1 MVQHPFFSEQKRWRY
16 GLAVV
21 SALSVLS
28 LARQAAAAEPT
39 VDDVKAAEADFDAGR
54 EAYKAAEYVEAAEHF
69 ESADGHAPNEKVLE
83 LAISARDKAG
93 HQDRAATLAQL
104 GLETYPNS
112 ERLKKIAAPLVD
124 KAHAE
129 LLQVTVE
136 CNEACT
142 LLDGTR
148 IVHGPPAER
157 RIVFLTPG
165 EHTIRAG
172 WPAERTLSQNVT
184 GNAGDTAQLTFTAP
198 PVPKSDVGA
207 TRSTGTGED
216 SGAQSSM
223 RVLPPL
229 YFYIG
234 AGATAVLG
242 GVTIWSGIDTI
253 NNPGKDKVRAACS
266 ANMEPLCTN
275 LYNQGTNSELRTNL
289 LIAATSVVGAA
300 TAVAGIFFTDF
311 SGKKKKPED
320 TVSVVP
326 WISYGAGPA
335 AGAMGRF

>member
-1 MVQHPFFSEQKRWRY
+1 MFQNRFLSEQKRRCHS
-16 GLAVV
+16 LAAI
-21 SALSVLS
+21 SALSIACFTR
-28 LARQAAAAEPT
+28 LAGAAEPT

-54 EAYKAAEYVEAAEHF
+54 ESYKAGDYVEAAEHF

-136 CNEACT
+136 CDEACT

-148 IVHGPPAER
+148 IVHGVPAQR

-172 WPAERTLSQNVT
+172 WSDERTLSQNVT
-184 GNAGDTAQLTFTAP
+184 GNAGEAASLTFTAP

-207 TRSTGTGED
+207 SLSTTPGTDTGVK
-216 SGAQSSM
+216 SSL
-223 RVLPPL
+223 RVVPPL
-229 YFYIG
+229 YFYLG
-234 AGATAVLG
+234 VGATAVLG
-242 GVTIWSGIDTI
+242 GVTIWSGIDTL
-253 NNPGKDKVRAACS
+253 NNPGKDKVRAACLNNQPNCDS
-266 ANMEPLCTN
+266 LF
-275 LYNQGTNSELRTNL
+275 NQGTNAELRTNI
-289 LIAATSVVGAA
+289 LIAATSVVGVA
-300 TAVAGIFFTDF
+300 TAVVGIFFTDF
-311 SGKKKKPED
+311 NGKKKAENAARIMPW
-320 TVSVVP
+320 VS
-326 WISYGAGPA
+326 YDGGPA

>member
-1 MVQHPFFSEQKRWRY
+1 MVQNRFLTEQKRRCHTLAAISA
-16 GLAVV
+16 LAVA
-21 SALSVLS
+21 SI
-28 LARQAAAAEPT
+28 ARVADAAEPS

-54 EAYKAAEYVEAAEHF
+54 ESYKAADYVEAAEHF

-93 HQDRAATLAQL
+93 NQDRAATLAQL

-136 CNEACT
+136 CDEACT

-148 IVHGPPAER
+148 IVHGPPAQR

-172 WPAERTLSQNVT
+172 WSSERTLSQNVT
-184 GNAGDTAQLTFTAP
+184 GNAGEAASLTFTAP
-198 PVPKSDVGA
+198 PVPKNDVSASLSTTPGA
-207 TRSTGTGED
+207 DTGVH
-216 SGAQSSM
+216 SSL

-234 AGATAVLG
+234 VGATAVLG

-253 NNPGKDKVRAACS
+253 NNPGKDKVRNACL
-266 ANMEPLCTN
+266 NN
-275 LYNQGTNSELRTNL
+275 LPTCDSLFNQGTNAELRTNI
-289 LIAATSVVGAA
+289 LIAATSVVGVA
-300 TAVAGIFFTDF
+300 TAVVGIFFTDF
-311 SGKKKKPED
+311 SGKKKTED
-320 TVSVVP
+320 TARIVP
-326 WISYGAGPA
+326 WVSYEGGPA

>member
-1 MVQHPFFSEQKRWRY
+1 MVQNRFSSRQKHCCHS
-16 GLAVV
+16 LAAA
-21 SALSVLS
+21 SALIVAS
-28 LARQAAAAEPT
+28 LAQTALAAEPT

-54 EAYKAAEYVEAAEHF
+54 EAYKAGDYVEAAEHF

-93 HQDRAATLAQL
+93 NKDRAATLAQL

-124 KAHAE
+124 SAHAE
-129 LLQVTVE
+129 LLQITIE
-136 CNEACT
+136 CSEACS

-157 RIVFLTPG
+157 WIIFLTPG
-165 EHTIRAG
+165 DHTIRAG
-172 WPAERTLSQNVT
+172 WSGERTLSQNVT

-198 PVPKSDVGA
+198 PVPKSGA
-207 TRSTGTGED
+207 ASAQASTNGADTGVRSST
-216 SGAQSSM
+216 

-229 YFYIG
+229 YTYIG

-242 GVTIWSGIDTI
+242 GVTIWSGIDTL
-253 NNPGKDKVRAACS
+253 NNPGADKVRTACRNNQPS
-266 ANMEPLCTN
+266 CDT
-275 LYNQGTNSELRTNL
+275 LYNQGRDAQTRTNI

-300 TAVAGIFFTDF
+300 TAVVGLFFTDW
-311 SGKKKKPED
+311 SGKKKTEES
-320 TVSVVP
+320 VSVVP
-326 WISYGAGPA
+326 WVSYDGGPA

>member
-1 MVQHPFFSEQKRWRY
+1 VFFT
-16 GLAVV
+16 GLAG
-21 SALSVLS
+21 
-28 LARQAAAAEPT
+28 AAEPS
-39 VDDVKAAEADFDAGR
+39 VDDVKAAETDFDAGR
-54 EAYKAAEYVEAAEHF
+54 EAYRAGDFVEAAEHF

-93 HQDRAATLAQL
+93 HEDRAATLAQL

-148 IVHGPPAER
+148 IVHGAPAQR

-172 WPAERTLSQNVT
+172 WSDERTLSQDVT
-184 GNAGDTAQLTFTAP
+184 GNAGEAASLSFTAP
-198 PVPKSDVGA
+198 PVPKNDVGSSL
-207 TRSTGTGED
+207 STTPGADTGVP
-216 SGAQSSM
+216 SSL
-223 RVLPPL
+223 RTLPPL

-242 GVTIWSGIDTI
+242 GVTIWSGIDTV
-253 NNPGKDKVRAACS
+253 NNPGKNAVRAECQKPAPNNCD
-266 ANMEPLCTN
+266 A
-275 LYNQGTNSELRTNL
+275 LYNKGVDAQLRTNI

-300 TAVAGIFFTDF
+300 TAVVGIFFTDF
-311 SGKKKKPED
+311 SGKKKKEN

-326 WISYGAGPA
+326 WISYDAGPA